1 MDSFRDPA
9 LGRDLA
15 GRPFQTFRRQI
26 MGNTKLAIATA
37 LLLSG
42 LASAATAQQ
51 SPEQQ
56 MDVAP
61 TPLPEQCGQ
70 AEGAS
75 AGHAMPGMAGMDMS
89 GMDEAHKANMAAMM
103 KMHPAMMQGMMAE
116 DPDVAFACGMIA
128 HHQGAIDMAQ
138 VELKHGDSD
147 EAKKMAQK
155 IIDDQTREIGEFKQW
170 LEANAK

>member
-1 MDSFRDPA
+1 
-9 LGRDLA
+9 
-15 GRPFQTFRRQI
+15 
-26 MGNTKLAIATA
+26 MGNTKLAIATT
-37 LLLSG
+37 LLLCG
-42 LASAATAQQ
+42 FASAATAQQ
-51 SPEQQ
+51 SSDQPSGT
-56 MDVAP
+56 AP

-70 AEGAS
+70 AKGAT
-75 AGHAMPGMAGMDMS
+75 AGHTMGGMGDMDMS
-89 GMDEAHKANMAAMM
+89 AMDEAHKAYMTRMM

-128 HHQGAIDMAQ
+128 HHQGAIDMAE
-138 VELKHGDSD
+138 VELKHGDND